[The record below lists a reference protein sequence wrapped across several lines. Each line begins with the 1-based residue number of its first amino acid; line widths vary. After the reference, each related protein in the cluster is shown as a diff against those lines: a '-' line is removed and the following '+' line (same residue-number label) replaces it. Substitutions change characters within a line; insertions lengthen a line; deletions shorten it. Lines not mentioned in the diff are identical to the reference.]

1 MRRAAFT
8 DEILR
13 AAYADVAALGNL
25 PRYRILYEAIRQA
38 ILSQQLVP
46 GVRLSSTRELAG
58 DLGLSR
64 NTVLSTFE
72 ALLAEGYIVA
82 RAGSGTYVAHS
93 AAAPKGRARRPSEGA
108 RAASV
113 SARSGPEEL
122 SRRGLRLARFQG
134 GRRLEIL
141 PMCGPEADFTLFP
154 MKQWQRLQ
162 SRQLRQGH
170 LELLDYAT
178 QGGFAPLRR
187 AIADYL
193 RTSRA
198 VRVEVEQ
205 VVLTAGTQHSL
216 DLCAQLL
223 ADVGDAVWMEE
234 PGYWGARCI
243 FEACDL
249 RVEPVPVDGEGMNP
263 DLAPRG
269 SRPRLIYLT
278 PSNQYPTGVAM
289 SLARRRALLQ
299 IAARERAWIIEDDY
313 DSELRYSGRPLAS
326 LQGLDAGQ
334 RVVYVGTFSKVLFPG
349 IKIGYMVVPAPLAEP
364 FRSALY
370 DLQRPGQLTVQ
381 AALADFIERGYFV
394 THIRRL
400 RQAYAERREV
410 LVGALGLQ
418 PGKGA
423 QITSQAAG
431 LHLVVGLPDGLRRP
445 GAGGLGFRA
454 GYHGARALAVLHR
467 PGRCARAG
475 GRIRICAARQAR
487 PPRAATGTVS
497 AGCAQALSRAKSGR
511 QPGLVGAR
519 SGAKWSK
526 PGAQVGPDERGRRQA
541 GDLRAVVR
549 GGDFDT
555 VHPDP
560 VQIGE
565 ALEQREYLVGRQS
578 ADLRRSGAGR
588 AGRIQAVDVQRQVDG
603 RRVPATDSSAYLADQ
618 ARQLLRAFPA
628 AQLAR
633 GDGATAC
640 PLHEVARVGGGGRA
654 DADLHRRARVHQA
667 LQDRFAHPGAMA
679 GRLTLVIAPGVAMRI
694 QMHDRQRPRRDRAM
708 RAQDRQCD
716 RMVASQP
723 AHVPGRHQLLG
734 GRLQRDAVLLER
746 GRRQRQIPEI
756 DQRLARRAA
765 ELRVGRVAQHAAGG
779 ANRAGSEARTRPVG
793 DRAVKRHA
801 DHREA
806 RSRCRCIGA
815 RSAEERRVGRV
826 GDHSVLAI
834 ESPCVRC

>member
-13 AAYADVAALGNL
+13 AAYADVAALGSL

-46 GVRLSSTRELAG
+46 GVRLPSTRELAG

-93 AAAPKGRARRPSEGA
+93 AAAPKGRARRPGEGA

-263 DLAPRG
+263 ELAPRG

-289 SLARRRALLQ
+289 SLGRRRALLQ

-349 IKIGYMVVPAPLAEP
+349 IKIGYMVVPAPLAES

-418 PGKGA
+418 PAKGA
-423 QITSQAAG
+423 QVTSQAAG
-431 LHLVVGLPDGLRRP
+431 LHLVVGLPAACDDQALAASVCERGTTVRALSQYFIGPVVARGLVVGFGYAPPDKLAHHGRQLGQAVRAALRR
-445 GAGGLGFRA
+445 
-454 GYHGARALAVLHR
+454 
-467 PGRCARAG
+467 
-475 GRIRICAARQAR
+475 
-487 PPRAATGTVS
+487 
-497 AGCAQALSRAKSGR
+497 
-511 QPGLVGAR
+511 
-519 SGAKWSK
+519 
-526 PGAQVGPDERGRRQA
+526 
-541 GDLRAVVR
+541 
-549 GGDFDT
+549 
-555 VHPDP
+555 
-560 VQIGE
+560 
-565 ALEQREYLVGRQS
+565 
-578 ADLRRSGAGR
+578 
-588 AGRIQAVDVQRQVDG
+588 
-603 RRVPATDSSAYLADQ
+603 
-618 ARQLLRAFPA
+618 
-628 AQLAR
+628 
-633 GDGATAC
+633 
-640 PLHEVARVGGGGRA
+640 
-654 DADLHRRARVHQA
+654 
-667 LQDRFAHPGAMA
+667 
-679 GRLTLVIAPGVAMRI
+679 
-694 QMHDRQRPRRDRAM
+694 
-708 RAQDRQCD
+708 
-716 RMVASQP
+716 
-723 AHVPGRHQLLG
+723 
-734 GRLQRDAVLLER
+734 
-746 GRRQRQIPEI
+746 
-756 DQRLARRAA
+756 
-765 ELRVGRVAQHAAGG
+765 
-779 ANRAGSEARTRPVG
+779 
-793 DRAVKRHA
+793 
-801 DHREA
+801 
-806 RSRCRCIGA
+806 
-815 RSAEERRVGRV
+815 
-826 GDHSVLAI
+826 
-834 ESPCVRC
+834 